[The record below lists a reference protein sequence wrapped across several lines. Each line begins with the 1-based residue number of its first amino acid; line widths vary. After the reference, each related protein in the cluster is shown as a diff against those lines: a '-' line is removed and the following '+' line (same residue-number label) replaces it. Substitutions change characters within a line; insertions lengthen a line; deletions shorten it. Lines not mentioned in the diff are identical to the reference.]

1 MLQQT
6 LNQWMQTQ
14 RAPKRQKGPDD
25 TMHQNASLLS
35 LLESTLADCR
45 ARCDDD
51 MEVAQAVQQALNGHQ
66 KQQQTFYPS
75 SAPPKSSKADSAWW
89 NQTGNYTEKRKPW
102 SYASNEWWWEEAEA
116 EADVSAHQ
124 QWQNDYVYHRDWY
137 QQTATQSKVYP
148 SITELRIS
156 EWTMKP
162 VLIHLQTLKQ
172 NLTTGDTIVGNIM
185 HINTKAQLEELQS
198 LIDAHALNGS
208 MTLILTD
215 EAKDTPGAYHTRV
228 TAKKKNQVSRQLDV
242 SLMDAITG
250 SRGPWTLPPVEIIQ
264 TQVTAIKRVA
274 VRLTAASHFRAY
286 LHSSGYKD
294 TPNSV
299 LASVAS
305 LHPDIKVSQ
314 ISGGKWWSETIQSKV
329 FLNTVI
335 QLPVATADQLVAR
348 SGEEGVFAC
357 KLGVQHNDQK
367 IFWFPREGK
376 ESDEAYHRRLFTIAQ
391 SRKEG
396 LKLRKGGSN
405 DLGLFA
411 SPQDTAAFA
420 SNFSHWCATGFPHD
434 WQQEEALANNG
445 EMTSPCQGLQEHYAH
460 KHALMMPQRESV
472 VLALQHR
479 T

>member
-1 MLQQT
+1 
-6 LNQWMQTQ
+6 
-14 RAPKRQKGPDD
+14 
-25 TMHQNASLLS
+25 
-35 LLESTLADCR
+35 
-45 ARCDDD
+45 
-51 MEVAQAVQQALNGHQ
+51 
-66 KQQQTFYPS
+66 
-75 SAPPKSSKADSAWW
+75 
-89 NQTGNYTEKRKPW
+89 
-102 SYASNEWWWEEAEA
+102 
-116 EADVSAHQ
+116 
-124 QWQNDYVYHRDWY
+124 
-137 QQTATQSKVYP
+137 
-148 SITELRIS
+148 
-156 EWTMKP
+156 
-162 VLIHLQTLKQ
+162 
-172 NLTTGDTIVGNIM
+172 M
-185 HINTKAQLEELQS
+185 HINTRAQLEELQS

-228 TAKKKNQVSRQLDV
+228 TAKKKNQGSRQLDV

-294 TPNSV
+294 TPKSV

-335 QLPVATADQLVAR
+335 QLPVATADQLGAR

-357 KLGVQHNDQK
+357 KLGVQHTDQK

-434 WQQEEALANNG
+434 WQQEEVL
-445 EMTSPCQGLQEHYAH
+445 QFLQEQNWEDPSI
-460 KHALMMPQRESV
+460 LS
-472 VLALQHR
+472 
-479 T
+479 